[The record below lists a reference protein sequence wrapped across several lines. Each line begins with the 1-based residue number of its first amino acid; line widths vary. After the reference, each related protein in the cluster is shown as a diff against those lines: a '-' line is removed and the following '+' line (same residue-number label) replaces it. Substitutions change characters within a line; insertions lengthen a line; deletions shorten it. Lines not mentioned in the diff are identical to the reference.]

1 MPEEAQ
7 KLSASILKRILYD
20 EWLPKIA
27 DFRQYSGYKPSVNAT
42 VRYDFVD
49 RAFQFDLT
57 LN

>member
-42 VRYDFVD
+42 VRYDFVAA
-49 RAFQFDLT
+49 AFQFGLT
-57 LN
+57 LS